1 MWNMSFISEDFKKF
15 KSDIGNMKIKE
26 TAITWQKLSVNF
38 RLCSYAYSSHIF
50 WKNIYAIPPILRV
63 EYLSKT
69 ASTPAPAWR
78 LKKKKKSK
86 SRAGLAFTYSHF
98 GEFLKHFQSS
108 IRFSPK
114 LRININL
121 SSVSAHINT
130 SLWHMQWVL
139 TIF

>member
-1 MWNMSFISEDFKKF
+1 MWNISFISEDFKES
-15 KSDIGNMKIKE
+15 KSDIGNMKIKKM
-26 TAITWQKLSVNF
+26 AITWQKLSVNF
-38 RLCSYAYSSHIF
+38 RLCSYTYSSHIF
-50 WKNIYAIPPILRV
+50 WKKILYATPPILRV

-69 ASTPAPAWR
+69 ASTPAPTWR
-78 LKKKKKSK
+78 LKKKSK
-86 SRAGLAFTYSHF
+86 SRTVLTFTYSHF

-114 LRININL
+114 QRINLNL

-130 SLWHMQWVL
+130 SLCHMQWVL